1 MGAVLGIGLGV
12 VGLVVGIL
20 IYPTANTILQGFI
33 TEQMPSLGFS
43 DTLSAIVSSL
53 PIIIFVLFILVSVV
67 YIWSQK

>member
-67 YIWSQK
+67 YIWSHK